1 MSQRVDLY
9 SEALTSKSTQPH
21 NIKTQQ
27 HPTVHVR
34 GPAHQLRWETVNLWW
49 CCSAE
54 NRGAFLRHKEDNET
68 IVCQDH
74 NTK

>member
-34 GPAHQLRWETVNLWW
+34 GPRTRS
-49 CCSAE
+49 SAQM
-54 NRGAFLRHKEDNET
+54 GD
-68 IVCQDH
+68 CQPLVVLQC
-74 NTK
+74 